1 MAIGHVLGLQPEA
14 VVELNLQLRNSALCE
29 LRVSPRRLT
38 LVSFNT
44 LPHLGAPEHSAWL
57 THA

>member
-1 MAIGHVLGLQPEA
+1 MAVGHVLGLQPQA
-14 VVELNLQLRNSALCE
+14 VVDLNLQLRNCALCE
-29 LRVSPRRLT
+29 LRVSTQRVS

-44 LPHLGAPEHSAWL
+44 LPHLGGPEHRGWL